1 LWRPF
6 QSIRTLGL
14 LCGLSPLR
22 SPRWYPLPSTQG
34 KGFLVVAKNKNFFY
48 KWNANILGVNN
59 YSDGCPRCW
68 SHIHHLLLL
77 ASSSPFDTNL
87 VLLQALTE
95 TWIELHQLYVDS
107 VLEIISDNV
116 FSPTDAVCV
125 DKFSMKEFWCVVG
138 FIRINFVTNTVQEK
152 VIILLV
158 FL

>member
-1 LWRPF
+1 
-6 QSIRTLGL
+6 
-14 LCGLSPLR
+14 
-22 SPRWYPLPSTQG
+22 
-34 KGFLVVAKNKNFFY
+34 
-48 KWNANILGVNN
+48 
-59 YSDGCPRCW
+59 
-68 SHIHHLLLL
+68 
-77 ASSSPFDTNL
+77 
-87 VLLQALTE
+87 
-95 TWIELHQLYVDS
+95 VDS